1 MTIKAKCVHHIYPL
15 APSLA
20 SLEAQNSPSSLG
32 PHGPQSH
39 AAPHP
44 PPPPPLRSRGGW
56 QFSEYPHGH
65 MFVAAEL

>member
-39 AAPHP
+39 AAPP
-44 PPPPPLRSRGGW
+44 PATSKEQGRMAV
-56 QFSEYPHGH
+56 Q
-65 MFVAAEL
+65 

>member
-1 MTIKAKCVHHIYPL
+1 MTIKAKCAHYIYPL

-39 AAPHP
+39 AAPP
-44 PPPPPLRSRGGW
+44 PPPPATSKEQGRMAV
-56 QFSEYPHGH
+56 Q
-65 MFVAAEL
+65 